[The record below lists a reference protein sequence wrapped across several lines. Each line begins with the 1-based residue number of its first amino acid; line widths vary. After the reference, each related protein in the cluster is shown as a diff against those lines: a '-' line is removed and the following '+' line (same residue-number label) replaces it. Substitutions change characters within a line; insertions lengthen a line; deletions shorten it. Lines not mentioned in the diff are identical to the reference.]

1 MASTSSS
8 SLSSPAGGSATPLH
22 VTPTVEQ
29 QRLLDRIAVQRE
41 RLRARRAARAQALA
55 QSRQG
60 GEVGSGVDASL
71 ALRAAAFAREH
82 PAAVAVLAGA
92 ALMAGPRRLIRW
104 AGVVLPIVLRMRR
117 P

>member
-1 MASTSSS
+1 MVSTSSS
-8 SLSSPAGGSATPLH
+8 SSAASLAAPLH

-55 QSRQG
+55 HARPAG
-60 GEVGSGVDASL
+60 GEAGSGIDASL

-104 AGVVLPIVLRMRR
+104 TGVVLPIVLRMRR
-117 P
+117 S

>member
-8 SLSSPAGGSATPLH
+8 SSPMSPATPLH
-22 VTPTVEQ
+22 VTPTAEQ
-29 QRLLDRIAVQRE
+29 QRVLDRIAVQRE

-55 QSRQG
+55 QARPA
-60 GEVGSGVDASL
+60 GEVGSGIDGSL

-92 ALMAGPRRLIRW
+92 ALVAGPRRLIRW
-104 AGVVLPIVLRMRR
+104 AGVVLPIVLKMRR
-117 P
+117 S

>member
-1 MASTSSS
+1 MTSTSSS
-8 SLSSPAGGSATPLH
+8 STPASPATALRA
-22 VTPTVEQ
+22 TPTVEQ
-29 QRLLDRIAVQRE
+29 QKVLDRIAVQRE
-41 RLRARRAARAQALA
+41 RLRSRRAARAQALA
-55 QSRQG
+55 QARSG
-60 GEVGSGVDASL
+60 GDVGSGMDGGSL